1 MKKFLATAAFILAT
15 CGILQ
20 TPLALADNGYSRF
33 DVSEI
38 LDLDTEDNGAN
49 AETTLYENI
58 IDDAK
63 SHDGQQISVPAA
75 IILRVI
81 NILTLLIGT
90 FAFVTIMIG
99 GFMMISAGG
108 DEGKIDRAKG
118 ILTQSII
125 GMVIAFLAYF
135 ITAFVQS
142 FFY

>member
-1 MKKFLATAAFILAT
+1 MKKILAAAAFVLAA

-20 TPLALADNGYSRF
+20 TPLALADNGYSHF

-38 LDLDTEDNGAN
+38 LDLDTDDNGSDAS
-49 AETTLYENI
+49 TTIYENI
-58 IDDAK
+58 IEDAK
-63 SHDGQQISVPAA
+63 NHDGQKISVPAA

-81 NILTLLIGT
+81 NILSLLIGT

-99 GFMMISAGG
+99 GFTLISAGG
-108 DEGKIDRAKG
+108 DESKIDRAKG
-118 ILTQSII
+118 IITQSII

-135 ITAFVQS
+135 IAAFVQS

>member
-1 MKKFLATAAFILAT
+1 MKKFLATAAFVLAA

-33 DVSEI
+33 QVDEI

-49 AETTLYENI
+49 ADTTFYETI
-58 IDDAK
+58 IEDAK

-108 DEGKIDRAKG
+108 DEGKIDRAKA
-118 ILTQSII
+118 ILTQSIL